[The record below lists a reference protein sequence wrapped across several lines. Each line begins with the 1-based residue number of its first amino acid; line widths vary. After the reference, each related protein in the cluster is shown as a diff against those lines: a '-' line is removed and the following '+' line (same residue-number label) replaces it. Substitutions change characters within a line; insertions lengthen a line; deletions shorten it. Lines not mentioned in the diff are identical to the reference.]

1 MNEIVKRDILA
12 VLNDLAGILKVKEES
27 DAAQIKEM
35 SNHVIH
41 NASIFQEEDSVS
53 IAILIY
59 ALSKVI
65 DRRQKDVDY
74 GKLSA
79 MVISCITS
87 LNKGEEDEFRKSVK
101 KLFEFIRTVD
111 ERLKMYI
118 HEVIVQARIR
128 KGSKLCA
135 HGISA
140 ARASQILGI
149 SRWEL
154 MNYVGQTTLSE
165 RFAENVSVSSR
176 MKTARGLFS

>member
-1 MNEIVKRDILA
+1 M
-12 VLNDLAGILKVKEES
+12 
-27 DAAQIKEM
+27 
-35 SNHVIH
+35 
-41 NASIFQEEDSVS
+41 
-53 IAILIY
+53 
-59 ALSKVI
+59 
-65 DRRQKDVDY
+65 
-74 GKLSA
+74 
-79 MVISCITS
+79 
-87 LNKGEEDEFRKSVK
+87 
-101 KLFEFIRTVD
+101 D

-165 RFAENVSVSSR
+165 RFTENVSVSGR

>member
-1 MNEIVKRDILA
+1 MNEIVRRDILA
-12 VLNDLAGILKVKEES
+12 VLNDLAGILKIKDES
-27 DAAQIKEM
+27 DAAQIKEL

-53 IAILIY
+53 VAILIY

-65 DRRQKDVDY
+65 ERRQRDIDY
-74 GKLSA
+74 GNLSA
-79 MVISCITS
+79 MIGLCIKS
-87 LNKGEEDEFRKSVK
+87 LNQGDEEEFRKSAK

-165 RFAENVSVSSR
+165 QFVENVNVSSR
-176 MKTARGLFS
+176 MRIARGLFS